1 MSFENAAIH
10 ATRPGGGVLRAA
22 GLEGV
27 AGCYTL
33 RGFGQGAYS
42 PAVAQP
48 GDRIWR
54 SVNECKSVL
63 RFFAGIL
70 HPQSRCYGGCAW
82 EAFGSAGYSFP
93 VRQPAYSCHL
103 IRLATIRW

>member
-54 SVNECKSVL
+54 SAFYDALQRSNSVFSAW
-63 RFFAGIL
+63 RIHEF
-70 HPQSRCYGGCAW
+70 YGGCAR
-82 EAFGSAGYSFP
+82 EIFGSAGFH
-93 VRQPAYSCHL
+93 R
-103 IRLATIRW
+103 